1 MSLGLLAAEGG
12 ILGERWP
19 QGMDEHPAV
28 PYYGI
33 ENMKG
38 PGMMAQ
44 LVRELCMV
52 RGGDAGKGGG
62 GFLRP
67 RKIL

>member
-1 MSLGLLAAEGG
+1 
-12 ILGERWP
+12 
-19 QGMDEHPAV
+19 MDEHPAV

-38 PGMMAQ
+38 PGTMAQ
-44 LVRELCMV
+44 LVWELCMV
-52 RGGDAGKGGG
+52 RGGDAGKEMVGGG
-62 GFLRP
+62 GLLRP

>member
-1 MSLGLLAAEGG
+1 
-12 ILGERWP
+12 
-19 QGMDEHPAV
+19 MDEHPAV